1 MGFSTDAGSVAD
13 MAAVMNGNNH
23 GNGLFGGDNSAW
35 GLILFL
41 IIILGWGRGNVWGG
55 GNGDSGA
62 PYVVNN
68 SVQRGF
74 DQAAIMSG
82 ISGLQ
87 TGLSNAEVS
96 RCNQQANILQALS
109 SNMMGLTT
117 QLNNMAMTSQQCCCD
132 NRAAIADLRYNVATE
147 ACADRNAI
155 TSALRDV
162 LAANNASTQRILDQM
177 CQDKIDAKD
186 EIIANLR
193 TQLNML
199 NLQQSQNAQT
209 AQILADNARQT
220 TALEQYLNPVPIP
233 AYQVPNPNCCGR
245 YNNGSCGNF

>member
-1 MGFSTDAGSVAD
+1 MGFSSDAGSVAD
-13 MAAVMNGNNH
+13 MAAVVNGNNR
-23 GNGLFGGDNSAW
+23 GGGLFGGDNSAW

-41 IIILGWGRGNVWGG
+41 IIILGWGRGGAWGNG
-55 GNGDSGA
+55 GNDSGMS
-62 PYVVNN
+62 YMVNN
-68 SVQRGF
+68 GVQRGF
-74 DQAAIMSG
+74 DQAAVMNG

-96 RCNQQANILQALS
+96 RCNQQANILQTLN

-155 TSALRDV
+155 SSALRDV
-162 LAANNASTQRILDQM
+162 LTANNASTQRILDQM
-177 CQDKIDAKD
+177 CQDKLDAKD

-199 NLQQSQNAQT
+199 NLQQSQTAQT

-233 AYQVPNPNCCGR
+233 AYQVANPNCCGR

>member
-1 MGFSTDAGSVAD
+1 
-13 MAAVMNGNNH
+13 
-23 GNGLFGGDNSAW
+23 
-35 GLILFL
+35 
-41 IIILGWGRGNVWGG
+41 
-55 GNGDSGA
+55 
-62 PYVVNN
+62 
-68 SVQRGF
+68 
-74 DQAAIMSG
+74 MSG

-132 NRAAIADLRYNVATE
+132 NRAAI
-147 ACADRNAI
+147 
-155 TSALRDV
+155 
-162 LAANNASTQRILDQM
+162 ANNASTQRILDQM

>member
-1 MGFSTDAGSVAD
+1 MGFSSDAGSVAD
-13 MAAVMNGNNH
+13 MAAVVNGTNRNN
-23 GNGLFGGDNSAW
+23 GGLFGGDNSAW

-41 IIILGWGRGNVWGG
+41 IIILGWGRGGMWG
-55 GNGDSGA
+55 GNGNDGA
-62 PYVVNN
+62 VAYNG
-68 SVQRGF
+68 VQRGF

-82 ISGLQ
+82 IAGLQ
-87 TGLSNAEVS
+87 TSLSNAEVS
-96 RCNQQANILQALS
+96 RCNQQANILQTLN

-117 QLNNMAMTSQQCCCD
+117 QLGNMAMTNQQCCCE

-155 TSALRDV
+155 NNALRDV
-162 LAANNASTQRILDQM
+162 LVANNASTQRILDQM

-199 NLQQSQNAQT
+199 NLQQSQTAQT